1 MSYVTDTI
9 KQIDEKDSIDSRFD
23 LDVFLAVSKICGCKN
38 CYCCCVRMWY
48 NSKQDYNKLRKDHV
62 I

>member
-9 KQIDEKDSIDSRFD
+9 KQIDEKDSKDSRWD
-23 LDVFLAVSKICGCKN
+23 LNHFLSTSSICGCKN
-38 CYCCCVRMWY
+38 CYCCCVRIWY
-48 NSKQDYNKLRKDHV
+48 NSRQGYNKVRADNV